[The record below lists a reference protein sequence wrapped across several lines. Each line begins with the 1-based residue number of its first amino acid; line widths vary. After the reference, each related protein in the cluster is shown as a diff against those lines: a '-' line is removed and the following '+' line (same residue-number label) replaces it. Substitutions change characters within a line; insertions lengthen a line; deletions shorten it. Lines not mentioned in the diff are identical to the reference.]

1 MHSVQQR
8 WESYLCCL
16 NIKNSRVK
24 MVSERLMAEERF
36 LFFLRQFSY
45 SIPGAHSSCLHTQTH
60 FFCTFADSTRD
71 LDGFEM
77 KGKIPQW
84 LPEEAG
90 LPQPSREILS
100 FFKCKHK
107 WYIILTGNSLW
118 PIPASVLGLLR
129 AQQNWGYFCWADTA
143 WGGVGGLGSHFQ
155 RGTSGLREEWSDKK
169 V

>member
-1 MHSVQQR
+1 
-8 WESYLCCL
+8 
-16 NIKNSRVK
+16 
-24 MVSERLMAEERF
+24 MVSERLMAEESF
-36 LFFLRQFSY
+36 LFFLTQFSY
-45 SIPGAHSSCLHTQTH
+45 SIPGAHISCLHTQRH

-100 FFKCKHK
+100 FSKCKRK

-118 PIPASVLGLLR
+118 PIPASVLGVLR
-129 AQQNWGYFCWADTA
+129 AQQNWGYFC
-143 WGGVGGLGSHFQ
+143 
-155 RGTSGLREEWSDKK
+155 
-169 V
+169 